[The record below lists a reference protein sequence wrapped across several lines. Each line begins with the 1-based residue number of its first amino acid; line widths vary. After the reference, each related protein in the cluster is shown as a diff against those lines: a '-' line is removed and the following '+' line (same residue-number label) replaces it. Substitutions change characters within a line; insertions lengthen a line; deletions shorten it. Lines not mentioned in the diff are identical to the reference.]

1 MKEVSKTGHFTID
14 LPHSD
19 AATALSGPGNSFLK
33 KFESL
38 TGVSLTIRG
47 LRLEMNGVISKIERA
62 SALVEL
68 TRPIWEQGLEV
79 PEVDLKAALSSLNM
93 GESSSHAELGKKILA
108 RSKEG
113 RYLRPRTIRQKEYV
127 ESIENFDLT
136 FAIGPAGTGKTFLAT
151 VCAARLLNEKKIEK
165 IILTRPAVEAGEN
178 LGFLPGDLQQKVDP
192 YLRPLFDSL
201 HSIFG
206 FDRTNSLIDKG
217 IIEVAPLAFMRGR
230 TLDNSLVIL
239 DEAQNTTTHQM
250 KMFLTRMGIS
260 AKFVITGDET
270 QVDLPPKQP
279 SGLLECLKALKGI
292 KGISIIKLDERDVI
306 RHELVK
312 KIIKAYKD
320 KIENK

>member
-14 LPHSD
+14 LPSSD

-33 KFESL
+33 TFESL

-47 LRLEMNGVISKIERA
+47 LQLEMIGVIPKLERA

-68 TRPIWEQGLEV
+68 TRPIWEQGIEV

-93 GESSSHAELGKKILA
+93 GESSSHAELGEKVLA

-127 ESIENFDLT
+127 ESIEKYDLT

-206 FDRTNSLIDKG
+206 YEKTNSLVDKG

-230 TLDNSLVIL
+230 TLENSLVIL
-239 DEAQNTTTHQM
+239 DEAQNTTNSQM
-250 KMFLTRMGIS
+250 RMFLTRLGERSKMVVNGD
-260 AKFVITGDET
+260 IT
-270 QVDLPPKQP
+270 QIDLKNVQE
-279 SGLLECLKALKGI
+279 SGLVEALKILSKVEGI
-292 KGISIIKLDERDVI
+292 KVCHLNVEDVV
-306 RHELVK
+306 RHSLVQ
-312 KIIKAYKD
+312 KIIQAYK
-320 KIENK
+320 

>member
-14 LPHSD
+14 LPNSD
-19 AATALSGPGNSFLK
+19 AATALCGPGNSFLK

-47 LRLEMNGVISKIERA
+47 LKLEMNGFIPNLERA

-93 GESSSHAELGKKILA
+93 GESSSHAELAKKVLA

-113 RYLRPRTIRQKEYV
+113 RFLRPRTIRQKEYV
-127 ESIENFDLT
+127 ESIEKFDLT

-165 IILTRPAVEAGEN
+165 IVLTRPAVEAGEN

-206 FDRTNSLIDKG
+206 YEKMNSLIDKG
-217 IIEVAPLAFMRGR
+217 VIEVAPLAFMRGR
-230 TLDNSLVIL
+230 TIENSLVIL
-239 DEAQNTTTHQM
+239 DEAQNTTNSQM
-250 KMFLTRMGIS
+250 RMFLTRLGERSKMVVNGD
-260 AKFVITGDET
+260 IT
-270 QVDLPPKQP
+270 QIDLNKGQM
-279 SGLLECLKALKGI
+279 SGLVEAIKVFSNIEGI
-292 KGISIIKLDERDVI
+292 KFCYLTVDDVV
-306 RHELVK
+306 RHPLVQ
-312 KIIKAYKD
+312 KIIQAYK
-320 KIENK
+320 

>member
-47 LRLEMNGVISKIERA
+47 LQLEMNGVISKIERA

-79 PEVDLKAALSSLNM
+79 PEVDLTAALSSLNI
-93 GESSSHAELGKKILA
+93 GESSSHAELGKMVLA

-151 VCAARLLNEKKIEK
+151 VCAARLLIEKKIEN
-165 IILTRPAVEAGEN
+165 IVLTRPAVEAGES

-230 TLDNSLVIL
+230 TLDNSIVIL
-239 DEAQNTTTHQM
+239 DEAQNTTCALM
-250 KMFLTRMGIS
+250 RMFLTRLGERSKMVVNGD
-260 AKFVITGDET
+260 IT
-270 QVDLPPKQP
+270 QIDLKKDHE
-279 SGLLECLKALKGI
+279 SGLIEASRIFSETEGI
-292 KGISIIKLDERDVI
+292 KFCYLNIEDVV
-306 RHELVK
+306 RHPLVQ
-312 KIIKAYKD
+312 KIIEAYQ
-320 KIENK
+320 

>member
-1 MKEVSKTGHFTID
+1 MKEVSKTGHFKID
-14 LPHSD
+14 LPSSD

-47 LRLEMNGVISKIERA
+47 LQLEMNGVISKIERA

-165 IILTRPAVEAGEN
+165 IVLTRPAVEAGES

-192 YLRPLFDSL
+192 YLRP
-201 HSIFG
+201 
-206 FDRTNSLIDKG
+206 IDKG

-230 TLDNSLVIL
+230 TLDNSLIIL
-239 DEAQNTTTHQM
+239 DEAQNTTCSQM
-250 KMFLTRMGIS
+250 RMFLTRLGERSKMVVNGD
-260 AKFVITGDET
+260 IT
-270 QVDLPPKQP
+270 QIDLKKDQE
-279 SGLLECLKALKGI
+279 SGLIEASRIFSETEGI
-292 KGISIIKLDERDVI
+292 KFCYLNIEDVV
-306 RHELVK
+306 RHPLVQ
-312 KIIKAYKD
+312 KIIEAYQ
-320 KIENK
+320 

>member
-1 MKEVSKTGHFTID
+1 MKEVSKTGHFIID
-14 LPHSD
+14 LPSSD
-19 AATALSGPGNSFLK
+19 AATALSGQGNSFLK

-47 LRLEMNGVISKIERA
+47 LQLEMNGVISKIERA

-165 IILTRPAVEAGEN
+165 IVLTRPAVEAGER
-178 LGFLPGDLQQKVDP
+178 LGFLPGDLREKVDP
-192 YLRPLFDSL
+192 YLTPLYDALKDMFQAEKL
-201 HSIFG
+201 KLFLENK
-206 FDRTNSLIDKG
+206 T
-217 IIEVAPLAFMRGR
+217 IEVAPLAYMRGR
-230 TLDNSLVIL
+230 TLHNSFIIL
-239 DEAQNTTTHQM
+239 DEAQNTTRMQM
-250 KMFLTRMGIS
+250 KMFLTRLGVTSKAI
-260 AKFVITGDET
+260 ITGDITQTDLGVNET
-270 QVDLPPKQP
+270 
-279 SGLLECLKALKGI
+279 SGLIDATNILNKV
-292 KGISIIKLDERDVI
+292 KGISFVKLDEGDIV
-306 RHELVK
+306 RHKLVK
-312 KIIKAYKD
+312 DIIKAYK
-320 KIENK
+320 KGIK